1 MICDIKYCKKEGK
14 IHIHNVPRII
24 MATCFD
30 EITERKKTTYLL
42 FSCIINNV
50 SFKGLQEATHDR
62 SLTFKSLRENMNKIR
77 ERVKLEDKT
86 RKSLVGIDSQI
97 PCLHTPPCVTT
108 FKWIVICKLL

>member
-1 MICDIKYCKKEGK
+1 MEGK

-30 EITERKKTTYLL
+30 EITERKETTYLL

-62 SLTFKSLRENMNKIR
+62 DAKFDIQKFEGEYEQNK
-77 ERVKLEDKT
+77 
-86 RKSLVGIDSQI
+86 RKGEI
-97 PCLHTPPCVTT
+97 
-108 FKWIVICKLL
+108 